1 MRIVVSCLKTRIL
14 KCAAVQIVSHAATDG
29 TIFVTERD
37 TASHLAS
44 TRAHA
49 LYAARRDRIPIA
61 PFTDVDPRLGM
72 DDGYEIQR
80 ELMTILLQEGDRVI
94 GHKVGATSK
103 AMQNLIGIDTPD
115 YGPVLESTMYQPGDA
130 LPLSAFISPKIEA
143 EIVFV
148 LGRRLMGPA
157 VGYAEARSAI
167 SGIAASMEIVDS
179 RITDWRIRLAD
190 TVADLASNGG
200 LVVSDYLAPPTGIEC
215 RSIRMTLSRNGEVV
229 ASGKGSDALGDP
241 VAVLVWLANTL
252 GSHGVALE
260 PGHLIMTGALHA
272 AIPMAAGDHFRA
284 EFDHLGAI
292 EIKVTN

>member
-1 MRIVVSCLKTRIL
+1 
-14 KCAAVQIVSHAATDG
+14 
-29 TIFVTERD
+29 VTERVM
-37 TASHLAS
+37 ASHLAAA
-44 TRAHA
+44 RAHA

-61 PFTDVDPRLGM
+61 PFTDADSRLGV

-80 ELMTILLQEGDRVI
+80 ELVQILLQEGDRIV

-103 AMQNLIGIDTPD
+103 AMQDLIGIDSPD
-115 YGPVLESTMYQPGDA
+115 YGPVLESTMYQSGDA
-130 LPLSAFISPKIEA
+130 VPLSGFISPKIEA

-157 VGYAEARSAI
+157 VGYAEASAAI
-167 SGIAASMEIVDS
+167 SGMAASMEIVDS
-179 RITDWRIRLAD
+179 RIADWRIRLAD

-200 LVVSDYLAPPTGIEC
+200 LVVSDRLVPPTGIDC
-215 RSIRMTLSRNGEVV
+215 RSISMTLSRNGE
-229 ASGKGSDALGDP
+229 AIATGKGSDALGDP

-252 GSHGVALE
+252 GSNGVALE

-272 AIPMAAGDHFRA
+272 AIPIAAGDHFRA

-292 EIKVTN
+292 EIDITN